1 MKDSFDEIDAMCD
14 SLPHKTISMLDSIDP
29 RSLSEKDRHRYDLLC
44 IKSRDKAYVCHT
56 SDSLILDVIDY
67 YESHQ
72 DQGLYPEAL
81 YYGGRVFSDIG
92 DLPTALEYF
101 QKSID
106 ATPDDEEYLRLKS
119 SVLSQTG
126 RLLESLRLHQQSYP
140 YIAKAIEISTQLK
153 DSVNIFYDAML
164 LANIYKHSKEYNMAR
179 KQLYVAKKFAPN
191 MPIEDKKWWEIEY
204 ASILQHEGKN
214 DSSLMIINR
223 LPLMTDSLYKNYAI
237 GVTADIYKTTG
248 KIDSA
253 YYYAKQLALSS
264 DFTNRFAGFKI
275 LFSPEVSLSI
285 PKDSIVFFARS
296 YGDHIDEYLDR
307 FNSEESILQNSKYNY
322 FLHQRE
328 RDKAEKEK
336 SQAEKSR
343 NRAIV
348 FGGIAIIL
356 LIILIS
362 YILISKLKDE
372 IKLRMAIQ
380 LLQTLEVRDLQ
391 GHNDPPKIEDYDL
404 SKDYD
409 IEYDKKQRYLL
420 PFYSQQENLRKELLA
435 RLHFVSRNDESTS
448 KNDERIFQSQVVKRL
463 YRMLSED
470 KGIKDGETKIWKDI
484 ENEVH
489 HLSPEFKSRLYILS
503 KGKMNEKEYRVA
515 LLIRCGF
522 KPKEISNLLLRGKS
536 AATDRR
542 RSLSRKIFGD
552 SAELSSLDSLILR
565 V

>member
-1 MKDSFDEIDAMCD
+1 MKDSFDAIDAMCD
-14 SLPHKTISMLDSIDP
+14 SLPRKAISMLDSIDP
-29 RSLSEKDRHRYDLLC
+29 RPLPEKDRHRYDLLC

-126 RLLESLRLHQQSYP
+126 RLLEDIRLYKEAAK
-140 YIAKAIEISTQLK
+140 YINKAIDISIQLN
-153 DSVNIFYDAML
+153 DSTNILYDNIQLISLYKHCDSINLARKHLMEAFRYASKSSFEDIKWLDVENASIL
-164 LANIYKHSKEYNMAR
+164 LHEGKTDSALLVIRSALESVDTLCRNYALGVAANIYRTAGIIDTTYNYSKE
-179 KQLYVAKKFAPN
+179 
-191 MPIEDKKWWEIEY
+191 
-204 ASILQHEGKN
+204 
-214 DSSLMIINR
+214 
-223 LPLMTDSLYKNYAI
+223 
-237 GVTADIYKTTG
+237 
-248 KIDSA
+248 
-253 YYYAKQLALSS
+253 LALSKNLN
-264 DFTNRFAGFKI
+264 NRNLGFNV
-275 LFSPEVSLSI
+275 LFSTEVFPYI
-285 PKDSIVFFARS
+285 NKDSIAFFLQA

-391 GHNDPPKIEDYDL
+391 GHNDPQKIEEYDL

-435 RLHFVSRNDESTS
+435 RLHFVSRNDDSTS
-448 KNDERIFQSQVVKRL
+448 KNDERIFQSQLVKRL